1 MLNQTFRQ
9 SQNQSLRPLTTAHLA
24 QTMTLLQL
32 SSLELKQKVEAEIS
46 SNPAIEVTDYS
57 TCPSCS
63 RPLPGD
69 HPCPICNGNFDNLE
83 DAPIIFISPRSD
95 FLVPGKVTHKLEES
109 SPEERIAATEELHA
123 YVFRQVAPDLNPND
137 IPIARHILTS
147 LDDDGLLNVPL
158 VEVAQ
163 YHHVPISRVEKVIEQ
178 IQCTDPVG
186 VGSSSPID
194 ALLVQLDLLSETQHV
209 PPLAQRAIQEGMD
222 LLSRHSYVEL
232 GRLLGISSIDAAE
245 ISRFISENL
254 NPYPARTHWGNI
266 RDGNPSQQEIQSPDV
281 IITVLDHPTHKLV
294 VEVVSPYAGRLR
306 INPLFREAIKE
317 APSEKSKKCQEDMD
331 QANLL
336 IKCIQQRNN
345 TIVRLMRLIV
355 DIQRP
360 YILNG
365 DIHLIPITRASLAEI
380 LQVHES
386 TVSRAVSSKIV
397 QLPNRRL
404 IPLSKMFDR
413 SLHIRAE
420 IKQII
425 SVETKPLNDIQIASI
440 LLERGFSVARRTVAK
455 YRSIEGILPARMRQS
470 TVSQTPA

>member
-1 MLNQTFRQ
+1 MLNQTYRQ
-9 SQNQSLRPLTTAHLA
+9 SQDQSLRPLTTAHLA

-46 SNPAIEVTDYS
+46 SNPAIEVTDFS
-57 TCPSCS
+57 TCPSCN
-63 RPLPGD
+63 RPLSGNN
-69 HPCPICNGNFDNLE
+69 PCPICNGNIDNLE
-83 DAPIIFISPRSD
+83 DAPIIFVSPRSD
-95 FLVPGKVTHKLEES
+95 FIVPGKVTHEEES
-109 SPEERIAATEELHA
+109 SPEERIAATEDLHS
-123 YVFRQVAPDLNPND
+123 YVLRQVAPDLNPID
-137 IPIARHILTS
+137 LPIARHILTS
-147 LDDDGLLNVPL
+147 LDDDGLLNIPI

-178 IQCTDPVG
+178 IQHTDPVG

-232 GRLLGISSIDAAE
+232 GRLLGASSVDAAE

-266 RDGNPSQQEIQSPDV
+266 RDGNPSPHEIQSPDV

-317 APSEKSKKCQEDMD
+317 APSEKSKKWQEDME

-336 IKCIQQRNN
+336 IKCIQQRNH

-355 DIQRP
+355 DIQRQF
-360 YILNG
+360 ILKG

-425 SVETKPLNDIQIASI
+425 SEETKPFNDIQIANI

-470 TVSQTPA
+470 SAPQTPA

>member
-9 SQNQSLRPLTTAHLA
+9 FQDQSLRPMTTAHLA

-32 SSLELKQKVEAEIS
+32 SSLELKQKIEAEIS
-46 SNPAIEVTDYS
+46 SNPAIEVEDYS
-57 TCPSCS
+57 KCPSCRRALAPNS
-63 RPLPGD
+63 S
-69 HPCPICNGNFDNLE
+69 CPICNGNIENAD
-83 DAPIIFISPRSD
+83 DAPIIFVSPRSD
-95 FLVPGKVTHKLEES
+95 FIVPGKVTNDMEERA
-109 SPEERIAATEELHA
+109 PEERAAATEDLHV
-123 YVFRQVAPDLNPND
+123 YVFRQVTPDLNPSD

-147 LDDDGLLNVPL
+147 LDDDGLLNVPI
-158 VEVAQ
+158 VEIAQ
-163 YHHVPISRVEKVIEQ
+163 FHHTPISRVEKVIQQ
-178 IQCTDPVG
+178 IQRSEPIG

-194 ALLVQLDLLSETQHV
+194 ALLVQLDVLSETQYV
-209 PPLAQRAIQEGMD
+209 PAHAKRAIQEGMD
-222 LLSRHSYVEL
+222 LLSRHSYSEL
-232 GRLLGISSIDAAE
+232 GRLLGISSNDAVE
-245 ISRFISENL
+245 ISRFIAENL
-254 NPYPARTHWGNI
+254 NPYPARSHWGNI
-266 RDGNPSQQEIQSPDV
+266 REGNPAQQVIQSPDV
-281 IITVLDHPTHKLV
+281 IITVIDHPTPKLV

-317 APSEKSKKCQEDMD
+317 APSEKSEKWQADME

-336 IKCIQQRNN
+336 IKCIQQRNH
-345 TIVRLMRLIV
+345 TIVRLMRLLV
-355 DIQRP
+355 DIQRKF
-360 YILNG
+360 ILKG

-386 TVSRAVSSKIV
+386 TVSRAVSSKII

-425 SVETKPLNDIQIASI
+425 SEEIKPFNDIQIANI
-440 LLERGFSVARRTVAK
+440 LLERGYTVARRTVAK

-470 TVSQTPA
+470 SLSHIPT